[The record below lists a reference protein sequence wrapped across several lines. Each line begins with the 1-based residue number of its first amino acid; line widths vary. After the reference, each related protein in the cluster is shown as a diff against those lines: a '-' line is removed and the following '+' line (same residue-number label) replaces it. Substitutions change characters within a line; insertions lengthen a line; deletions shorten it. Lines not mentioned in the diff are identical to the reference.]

1 MDDRLVNQAV
11 AFLNHP
17 NVRGV
22 EKEKQLAF
30 LKKKGLTDEQIALAF
45 ERHEKKEKTQVTI
58 PSDTAPAKPT
68 ESTHLNLRKSGLT
81 QLPDLNPY
89 LNITILNVSLN
100 KLTALP
106 SEIGKLHNLT
116 TFNAQ
121 QNLLTNSGLP
131 SEFFELEHLQ
141 DINFAF
147 NKLTNL
153 ANFYHFATLVK
164 LNVSG
169 NEIEEVGDDVVNLQH
184 LEVLLLHNN
193 KLTAV
198 SPCLALI
205 TTLKQLVVA
214 I

>member
-22 EKEKQLAF
+22 EKEKQHAF

-58 PSDTAPAKPT
+58 PSDTAPAKST

-89 LNITILNVSLN
+89 LNITILNISLN

-106 SEIGKLHNLT
+106 GDIGKLRNLI

-121 QNLLTNSGLP
+121 QNLLTNTGLP
-131 SEFFELEHLQ
+131 AEFFELEHLQ

-147 NKLTNL
+147 NKLTSL
-153 ANFYHFATLVK
+153 AQFYHFAALVK

-169 NEIEEVGDDVVNLQH
+169 NEIEEVSDDVVNLQH

-205 TTLKQLVVA
+205 TTLKQLVMV